1 MMTDVSR
8 FLVPPGGGEVIWDGP
23 IGTTAKVAAAAAGGR
38 ISICEMPVAPGYMV
52 PPHTH
57 GETDEYSFVLEGTI
71 GARIGD
77 EELHAPPGSWIIKPR
92 GIMHTF
98 WNAGPE
104 QATILE
110 ILVPGQFEEFFRR
123 STALARE
130 GTLTDDGLEALGAE
144 YSTLVA
150 MDWVPDLTARY
161 GLEVDI

>member
-1 MMTDVSR
+1 MPDVSR
-8 FLVPPGGGEVIWDGP
+8 FLVPPGAGEVIWEGP
-23 IGTTAKVAAAAAGGR
+23 IGTTVKVAAAAVGGL

-57 GETDEYSFVLEGTI
+57 GDTDEYSYVLEGTI

-77 EELHAPPGSWIIKPR
+77 DELSAGPGSWILKPR

-110 ILVPGQFEEFFRR
+110 ILVPGRFEGFFRR
-123 STALARE
+123 SSALARD
-130 GTLTDDGLEALGAE
+130 GVLTDDALASLAAE
-144 YSTLVA
+144 YATAVS